1 VALSV
6 APKRKLYE
14 QDAHVNL
21 LTEDTFPT
29 KRTDQVHVVHFFSAA
44 EGDDAA
50 AAKAVSGLAANIA
63 GSHEAY
69 DVQTTPS
76 IQVPLRAQC
85 MTCMHVAPCTG
96 LLHGKRCPATTM
108 LLCNLHT
115 PGRRSADDA

>member
-1 VALSV
+1 
-6 APKRKLYE
+6 
-14 QDAHVNL
+14 VNL

-63 GSHEAY
+63 GSHLMRVAAVNCAERAALCEAY